1 MDMKA
6 IKQTSDAVFCTA
18 FSGQRRIAT
27 GNLASVALKAKA
39 VADLKEYPEI
49 FIFDDATG
57 ALIDVDFRGTPEEVV
72 ANLARRTAAG
82 LFTGNT
88 SQKRSPGRPKL
99 GVIAREVTLLP
110 GQWDWLDE
118 QAGGASAALRRLV
131 HEAKKVGKGRAR
143 QSQEA
148 VYKFMTVMA
157 GDLPGFEE
165 ALRAFYR
172 KEKERFNAL
181 IEPWPKD
188 IRAHVKKLVAAAAAP
203 ELI

>member
-1 MDMKA
+1 MHSLFRG
-6 IKQTSDAVFCTA
+6 SD
-18 FSGQRRIAT
+18 GLLP
-27 GNLASVALKAKA
+27 GGLASVASKAKA

-72 ANLARRTAAG
+72 ANLQRRTAAG
-82 LFTGNT
+82 LFKSGAL
-88 SQKRSPGRPKL
+88 QKRSPGRPKL

-131 HEAKKVGKGRAR
+131 HEAKKGGKGRAR

-172 KEKERFNAL
+172 RRGSAL
-181 IEPWPKD
+181 M
-188 IRAHVKKLVAAAAAP
+188 A
-203 ELI
+203 

>member
-1 MDMKA
+1 MKT
-6 IKQTSDAVFCTA
+6 IKQTPDAIFCTA

-27 GNLASVALKAKA
+27 GSLASVVLKAKA

-57 ALIDVDFRGTPEEVV
+57 VLIDIDFRGTPEQVV
-72 ANLARRTAAG
+72 ANLARRAEAG
-82 LFTGNT
+82 VFTG
-88 SQKRSPGRPKL
+88 SAPQKRNPGRPKL

-131 HEAKKVGKGRAR
+131 HEAKKEGKGRAR

-172 KEKERFNAL
+172 KEKERFNGL
-181 IEPWPKD
+181 IEPWPRD

>member
-1 MDMKA
+1 MKA
-6 IKQTSDAVFCTA
+6 IKKTSGAIFCTA
-18 FSGQRRIAT
+18 FSGPRRIAS
-27 GNLASVALKAKA
+27 GGLASVVLKAKA

-49 FIFDDATG
+49 FIFDDSTG
-57 ALIDVDFRGTPEEVV
+57 VLIDVDFRGTPEEVV
-72 ANLARRTAAG
+72 AILARRTAAG
-82 LFTGNT
+82 FVTGSA

-118 QAGGASAALRRLV
+118 QVGGASAALRRLV
-131 HEAKKVGKGRAR
+131 HEAKKGGKGRAR

-172 KEKERFNAL
+172 KEKERFNQL
-181 IEPWPKD
+181 IEPWPRD
-188 IRAHVKKLVAAAAAP
+188 IRTHLKKLVAAAAAP

>member
-1 MDMKA
+1 VKA
-6 IKQTSDAVFCTA
+6 IKETPGTIFCTA

-27 GNLASVALKAKA
+27 GGLASVVLKAKT

-57 ALIDVDFRGTPEEVV
+57 VLIDVDFRGTPEEVV
-72 ANLARRTAAG
+72 ATLARRTAVG
-82 LFTGNT
+82 FFTGGT
-88 SQKRSPGRPKL
+88 PQKRSPGRPKL

-131 HEAKKVGKGRAR
+131 HDAKKTGKGRAR

-172 KEKERFNAL
+172 KERERFNSL
-181 IEPWPKD
+181 IEPWPRD
-188 IRAHVKKLVAAAAAP
+188 IRAHVKKLAAAAAAP